1 MALKATIYKAELQI
15 SDTNRHYYAGHTLT
29 IAKHPSE
36 TDTRMMFR
44 IVAFALNASDRLSF
58 TRGLSTDDEPDLWQ
72 KDLSGEIELWVDL
85 GQPDEKRVRKA
96 CGRARRVIVYC
107 YSVSGAKVW
116 WQQYEEKLSRFGNLS
131 VISLNAEDLSALDAL
146 VQRNMELTCTIQD
159 EHIWFSDGNTTIQID
174 VTGWK
179 LV

>member
-1 MALKATIYKAELQI
+1 MALKATIYKTNLQI
-15 SDTNRHYYAGHTLT
+15 SDTNRHYYAEHTLT

-44 IVAFALNASDRLSF
+44 LVAFALNASDRLSF
-58 TRGLSTDDEPDLWQ
+58 TRGLSADDEPDLWR
-72 KDLSGEIELWVDL
+72 KNLSGEIELWIDL

-96 CGRARRVIVYC
+96 CGRAQRVIVYC

-131 VISLNAEDLSALDAL
+131 VTSLNAEDLSALGAL
-146 VQRNMELTCTIQD
+146 ARRNMELICTIQD
-159 EHIWFSDGNTTIQID
+159 EQIWFSDDNACIRID
-174 VTGWK
+174 VTDWK